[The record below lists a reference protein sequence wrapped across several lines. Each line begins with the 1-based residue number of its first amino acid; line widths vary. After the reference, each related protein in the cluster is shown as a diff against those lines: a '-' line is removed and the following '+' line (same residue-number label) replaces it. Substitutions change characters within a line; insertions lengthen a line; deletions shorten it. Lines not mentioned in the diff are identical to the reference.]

1 MIMFIL
7 IKDFDKRITIFMNIP
22 NIDHGGIFIYLG
34 VMYITRYKIVSKNKS
49 FLTLSNEW
57 KSLFWH

>member
-7 IKDFDKRITIFMNIP
+7 IKDFDKRITIFMDIP

-34 VMYITRYKIVSKNKS
+34 VMYVARYKIVSKNKS
-49 FLTLSNEW
+49 FLTLSNE
-57 KSLFWH
+57 